1 MKDTVKCLTDRPI
14 SAAIHLYECP
24 FYFVSR
30 SSTDIMECL
39 SKERGQAGFS
49 DKAWGTPREN
59 DHNGRHEL
67 HDVNAPPTARR
78 AGLNLILIKSN
89 KSADEWFL
97 PGPGQSVL
105 FPSLF
110 PPRSRAP
117 WARFCRIK
125 SDSIFFWLRHE
136 RNAIKA
142 RSERALGETR
152 LYVRVRARGVL
163 TYDSLEKRLAASWN
177 AGFNIVQLRRCC
189 IFTGSY

>member
-1 MKDTVKCLTDRPI
+1 MPKLKYRDIYTYDIMEMKDTVKCLTDRPI

-89 KSADEWFL
+89 KSADE
-97 PGPGQSVL
+97 
-105 FPSLF
+105 
-110 PPRSRAP
+110 
-117 WARFCRIK
+117 
-125 SDSIFFWLRHE
+125 
-136 RNAIKA
+136 
-142 RSERALGETR
+142 
-152 LYVRVRARGVL
+152 
-163 TYDSLEKRLAASWN
+163 
-177 AGFNIVQLRRCC
+177 
-189 IFTGSY
+189 